1 MEMTMEITKVSLKEQ
16 LANLAKVEGVNSVV
30 VVSRDGFV
38 IEGISSKE
46 TIDTEAVGAIMSA
59 GIGSSETMGYELNV
73 GQITQVMN
81 EYKFGVIIASFL
93 DETTFLVIVAD
104 LKANLGNIR
113 YQLKKQTPG
122 IVAAL

>member
-1 MEMTMEITKVSLKEQ
+1 MEATKVGLKEQ
-16 LANLAKVEGVNSVV
+16 LTNLSKVEGINSVV

-38 IEGISSKE
+38 IEGVTSKDS
-46 TIDTEAVGAIMSA
+46 IDTEAVGAIMSA
-59 GIGSSETMGYELNV
+59 GIGSSESMGYELSV

-93 DETTFLVIVAD
+93 DEATFLVIVAD

-113 YQLKKQTPG
+113 YQLKKQTPS
-122 IVAAL
+122 IIAAL